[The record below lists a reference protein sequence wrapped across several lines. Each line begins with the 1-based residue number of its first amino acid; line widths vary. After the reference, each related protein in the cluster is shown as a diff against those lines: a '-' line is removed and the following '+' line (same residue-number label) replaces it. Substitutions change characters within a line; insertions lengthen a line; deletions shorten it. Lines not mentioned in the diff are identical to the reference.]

1 MPYNI
6 PFKNTF
12 IQNLQVGQALEQA
25 AHETRR
31 CDTEGRGLVGIV
43 GMDWWLDLMVL
54 QVFSNFNDP
63 MILYNSYL
71 SE

>member
-31 CDTEGRGLVGIV
+31 CDTEGRSRHSGDG
-43 GMDWWLDLMVL
+43 LMVGL
-54 QVFSNFNDP
+54 DGLTGLFRF
-63 MILYNSYL
+63 
-71 SE
+71 